1 MNKKQIIKML
11 TIQEKQLWDVL
22 QSAILVFGDDHEATK
37 MSRARWSTTHEILK
51 SIENENN

>member
-1 MNKKQIIKML
+1 MTKKQIIKML